1 MIPRTAITMS
11 KKEVLALLVVFV
23 VYVVLGGA
31 VFMALEGPT
40 EEELRLE
47 ITEIRRNFHEKLS
60 VISHPNLSSAEIT
73 EIIFRLAD
81 ARSKNLLD
89 EEGRDTHI
97 NWNFYNSFFFAITV
111 VTTIGYGH
119 LAPSTVWGRI
129 FCVLYAVVG
138 VPMTGILLAAIGDH
152 FSRGLESARRRNR
165 QRSALGNPHV
175 NGGNWGGNSGSRLA
189 LAGSAAAFL
198 LPWLVVFLL
207 LPAAVFKFIEDWTY
221 LEGLYYCFITLATI
235 GFGDY
240 VAGNF
245 DGDYIWIYKTGVVLW
260 IIFGLGYL
268 AMILNYISRAMRCKQ
283 IRRMENR
290 LSTSFHN
297 TQQRFGQRLDEIQK
311 ILQDFS
317 TKKSHKRSIWRNKNG
332 KQVPKDMSTESLPVH
347 DKNHNRDDQIQRLL
361 TLVETLKRESTQ
373 NLSRTRQLIEEHNR
387 RLYEMPYVREDSCSS
402 GGLPRGEAA
411 PSRRHSLPVLLTD
424 SEPSTPNYL
433 QVNMCPAPARRSHI
447 EIPNNFY
454 SPRASIPMYTGG
466 RYHEMDAC
474 DDVYD
479 VEIAITRPI
488 VTFDLDSMD
497 STTI

>member
-11 KKEVLALLVVFV
+11 KKEVLALLMVFV

-31 VFMALEGPT
+31 VFMALEGPK
-40 EEELRLE
+40 EEELRLD
-47 ITEIRRNFHEKLS
+47 IARIRRDFHEKLS
-60 VISHPNLSSAEIT
+60 VLNHPNLSSSEIT
-73 EIIFRLAD
+73 EIIIRLAD

-119 LAPSTVWGRI
+119 LAPSTEWGRI
-129 FCVLYAVVG
+129 FCVLYAVFG

-152 FSRGLESARRRNR
+152 FSRGLERARRRNR
-165 QRSALGNPHV
+165 QRSTLGSPHV
-175 NGGNWGGNSGSRLA
+175 NGGKWDQGGGSRLA

-207 LPAAVFKFIEDWTY
+207 LPAAVFMIIEGWSY

-297 TQQRFGQRLDEIQK
+297 TQQKFGQRLDEIQK

-317 TKKSHKRSIWRNKNG
+317 TKQKSHKRSIWRSRNG
-332 KQVPKDMSTESLPVH
+332 KQARDDISTESLPVH

-361 TLVETLKRESTQ
+361 TLVETLKQESTQ

-387 RLYEMPYVREDSCSS
+387 RLYEMPYLREDSSSS
-402 GGLPRGEAA
+402 GGLPRGETA
-411 PSRRHSLPVLLTD
+411 PSRRHSLPELYSD
-424 SEPSTPNYL
+424 APPETPNFL
-433 QVNMCPAPARRSHI
+433 QVTVCPSFVRNRSHA
-447 EIPNNFY
+447 EIPSNFF
-454 SPRASIPMYTGG
+454 SPRASVPMCRFSG
-466 RYHEMDAC
+466 RDAC

-479 VEIAITRPI
+479 VEIAITRPV
-488 VTFDLDSMD
+488 VTFDLDSME